1 MSSIV
6 EILYIIFLLDLL
18 KGSFMGLSNNLVIVT

>member
-1 MSSIV
+1 MSSIA
-6 EILYIIFLLDLL
+6 EILYILLDFL